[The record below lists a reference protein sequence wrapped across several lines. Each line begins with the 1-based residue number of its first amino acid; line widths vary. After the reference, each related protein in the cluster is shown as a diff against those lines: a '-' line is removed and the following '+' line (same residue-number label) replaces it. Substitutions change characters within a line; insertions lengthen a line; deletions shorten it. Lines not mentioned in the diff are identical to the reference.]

1 MTDKQNDQQNAAARK
16 QLSAKEERDERLKKS
31 LRANLQRRKA
41 KMRAIKAAD
50 KASDPVG
57 SQ

>member
-1 MTDKQNDQQNAAARK
+1 MTRKEDSPQSTTGPDKK
-16 QLSAKEERDERLKKS
+16 MSAKEQRDERLKKS

-50 KASDPVG
+50 KDSPAD
-57 SQ
+57 

>member
-1 MTDKQNDQQNAAARK
+1 MTDKQTNQPVPGPEGNK
-16 QLSAKEERDERLKKS
+16 LSAKEQRDERLKKS

-50 KASDPVG
+50 KDPVTN
-57 SQ
+57 

>member
-1 MTDKQNDQQNAAARK
+1 MTRKEDNPQSTTGSDKK
-16 QLSAKEERDERLKKS
+16 MSAKEQRDERLKKS

-50 KASDPVG
+50 QDSSTD
-57 SQ
+57 

>member
-1 MTDKQNDQQNAAARK
+1 MKDNKCQQSEPKVAAQK
-16 QLSAKEERDERLKKS
+16 LSAKQQRDERLKKS

-50 KASDPVG
+50 GESPA
-57 SQ
+57 Q